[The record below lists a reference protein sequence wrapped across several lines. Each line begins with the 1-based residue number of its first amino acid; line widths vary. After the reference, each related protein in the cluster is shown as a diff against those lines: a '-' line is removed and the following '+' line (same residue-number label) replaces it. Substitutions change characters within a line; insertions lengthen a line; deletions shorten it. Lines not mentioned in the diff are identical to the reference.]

1 MIKKNNPEIDIYEEF
16 NKIYDNQAKEIF
28 DLEKSEEEFTN
39 HKKNYE
45 KYYQQCVT
53 KISEIDMHKVVEDS
67 LSIENEIKL
76 KISEIELIE
85 TNFKK
90 FIMRETTREAPD
102 RLLENHIEDLNF
114 LEDYEIISKENQSI
128 KERLERIEI
137 RMKSLENQSLDSIK
151 KVKNSY
157 ESEDDFVK
165 SDYYKTYSKNKNE
178 LEILQIAL
186 EKKRKIYEEK
196 LETLMTNE
204 FKVNKLKREF
214 EQIEEQ
220 TQQNQINTQLLQE
233 EINSYKLNF
242 SLISE
247 EISKLE
253 KLIEIKRN
261 PLTNKNKVKLFLD
274 EESNQNIRKILI
286 ENNHSAREIENSL
299 MLQEDF
305 KGLNKANDFTQ
316 VIKNEK
322 RCNILSLFGAIL
334 NNKVLINKRNKC
346 SRSNQTL
353 KVSLE
358 EMRKINNLLDNLAL
372 NENYLRDSVEKI
384 QNFRE
389 KIQTLKLTERKR
401 EILIKNLKNFK

>member
-1 MIKKNNPEIDIYEEF
+1 MIIKNNPEIDIYEEF
-16 NKIYDNQAKEIF
+16 NKIYDKQAKEIF
-28 DLEKSEEEFTN
+28 DLEKSEEEFAN
-39 HKKNYE
+39 HKKNYD
-45 KYYQQCVT
+45 KYFQQCLT
-53 KISEIDMHKVVEDS
+53 KMSEIDMQKVVEES

-76 KISEIELIE
+76 KVSEIELIE
-85 TNFKK
+85 QNFKK
-90 FIMRETTREAPD
+90 FIMRETTQEASD
-102 RLLENHIEDLNF
+102 RLSEDKIEDINF
-114 LEDYEIISKENQSI
+114 IKEYEIISKENQSI
-128 KERLERIEI
+128 KERLERIEN

-165 SDYYKTYSKNKNE
+165 SDYYKTYFKNKNE
-178 LEILQIAL
+178 LELLKIAL
-186 EKKRKIYEEK
+186 EKKRKVYEEK
-196 LETLMTNE
+196 LETLKTNE

-220 TQQNQINTQLLQE
+220 TNQNQINNQLLQE

-253 KLIEIKRN
+253 KLIEIKKN
-261 PLTNKNKVKLFLD
+261 PLTNKSKVKLFLD
-274 EESNQNIRKILI
+274 EVSDQNIRKALI

-316 VIKNEK
+316 LIKNEK

-346 SRSNQTL
+346 SRSNHTL
-353 KVSLE
+353 KTSLE
-358 EMRKINNLLDNLAL
+358 EMRKINSLLENLEL

-384 QNFRE
+384 PSYRE
-389 KIQTLKLTERKR
+389 KIQTLKLTERRR
-401 EILIKNLKNFK
+401 ERLIKNLKNKK

>member
-165 SDYYKTYSKNKNE
+165 SDYYKTYYKNKNE